1 MGTITQ
7 PTAPTADKF
16 DRVWASLSSA
26 DRIVLLGH
34 DRPDLTTADKVRLA
48 AVAQRLSRSRR
59 QGRRVTGAGR
69 T

>member
-16 DRVWASLSSA
+16 DRVWASLPSA

-34 DRPDLTTADKVRLA
+34 DRPDLTPADKVRLA
-48 AVAQRLSRSRR
+48 AVAQRLSRSLRQDRR
-59 QGRRVTGAGR
+59 GTGTSR

>member
-7 PTAPTADKF
+7 LTAPTADKF
-16 DRVWASLSSA
+16 DRVWASLPSA

-34 DRPDLTTADKVRLA
+34 DRSDLTPADKVRLA
-48 AVAQRLSRSRR
+48 AVAQRLSRSMR
-59 QGRRVTGAGR
+59 QGRRSTGTGR

>member
-16 DRVWASLSSA
+16 DRVWASLPSA
-26 DRIVLLGH
+26 DRLVLLGH
-34 DRPDLTTADKVRLA
+34 DRPDLTPADKVKLA
-48 AVAQRLSRSRR
+48 DVAQRLSRSMR
-59 QGRRVTGAGR
+59 QGRRGTGTGR